1 MGILLAEAALKDGS
15 ARNAGGVVGRERRLH
30 EAMGGHDDLF
40 LIIHRHKRRER
51 TEEIGLTRQRDG
63 GGFVILGRQADEPLL
78 APAEAGRGFR
88 NGGQLNVERHGP
100 IAMVAGHHRHG
111 VRLQR

>member
-63 GGFVILGRQADEPLL
+63 GGFAKFEIFVAERL
-78 APAEAGRGFR
+78 AQGCNNVRGVAAGAPKPI
-88 NGGQLNVERHGP
+88 GGG
-100 IAMVAGHHRHG
+100 
-111 VRLQR
+111 